1 MIIIMILMGIG
12 AFVIFRTKSVAH
24 LTKISE
30 ERLKDFTES
39 NSYSTNQ
46 ELSRTRELLSTI
58 AEAMNDFENVQPEE
72 ALRYLRNVENNT
84 SFISMYIADEYGNA
98 RSGNGASEYVG
109 NEAFFERSAKGE
121 TVIDSFF

>member
-58 AEAMNDFENVQPEE
+58 AEAMNDFENVQSEE

-84 SFISMYIADEYGNA
+84 
-98 RSGNGASEYVG
+98 
-109 NEAFFERSAKGE
+109 
-121 TVIDSFF
+121 